1 MEDTKQLP
9 FLSEVIDYGKDI
21 EPYKLIL
28 LHSGVGSGK
37 NYWVQ
42 TLAEQGMNVLFIT
55 SRKITAEVQA
65 KNIRET
71 KLDLEAWHRNTI
83 NGKPVGGKQYL
94 ISRTNAWINHFARKI
109 YDPEDISTY
118 IWKYFDF
125 IFLDEAHSVVTDA
138 TFADSSFQVWR
149 FMSWVVSRK
158 DCKSKVILMSGTPE
172 PLMNLIPK
180 KTRDRDWF
188 NYIDY
193 FEQCNHVEPK
203 TVIIRHE
210 NRTGKA
216 AKIVSKYYEKGQRV
230 IYFTSSITNIIQ
242 LIEDL
247 GKLEITEDVIGV
259 SFTDEDK
266 KDEFSDDLLKKKE
279 ELEEALKTVELL
291 PDNVRIFLT
300 TTKNKEGINIQNTDI
315 KIMFAESSQQ
325 AELKQMAGRVRNGLD
340 ELIVMYNLSR
350 NHYDVVNKW
359 RRNFARRLLEDKS
372 NDEEAFD
379 HINDIYNAFVEK
391 NDSPSFKQ
399 VIADIENNF
408 PYLRFD
414 FFHRKFL
421 FFEGKQYGEDL
432 ATEDRK
438 KLEEWIE
445 DWDNVIT
452 PGEEYF
458 QEWFPY
464 STVRLAE
471 KPPTDDEIKKKVIEG
486 YFEEHGDLLERV
498 ISKEEKDDVLKD
510 LNTLLQEQI
519 PDFQNM
525 KQLNSLLKKGGYE
538 VKEDGKHEKGN
549 YRYKIIRLDET
560 EGKRN

>member
-1 MEDTKQLP
+1 MEDTKNGKY
-9 FLSEVIDYGKDI
+9 LSEVIDYEKDI
-21 EPYKLIL
+21 APYKLIQIY
-28 LHSGVGSGK
+28 SGVGSGK

-42 TLAEQGMNVLFIT
+42 TLAEEGKNVLFIT

-65 KNIRET
+65 QNINEI
-71 KLDLEAWHRNTI
+71 KLDLEEWKRNTV
-83 NGKPVGGKQYL
+83 NGIPVGGKQYL
-94 ISRTNAWINHFARKI
+94 ISRTNAWINYFARNI
-109 YDPEDISTY
+109 YDPKDTTTH

-158 DCKSKVILMSGTPE
+158 KCKSKVILMSGTPE
-172 PLMNLIPK
+172 PLMSLIPK
-180 KTRDRDWF
+180 KTRDKDWF

-193 FEQCNHVEPK
+193 FKQCNHVEPK

-210 NRTGKA
+210 NKTGEA
-216 AKIVSKYYEKGQRV
+216 AKIIKKYYEKGQRI

-247 GKLEITEDVIGV
+247 GKLKITENVIGV
-259 SFTDEDK
+259 SFTDEEK
-266 KDEFSDDLLKKKE
+266 KDEFSEYMLKKKE
-279 ELEEALKTVELL
+279 NLEEALKTEELL
-291 PDNVRIFLT
+291 PDDVRIFLT

-350 NHYDVVNKW
+350 NHYNVLNKW
-359 RRNFARRLLEDKS
+359 RRNFARRLLEDTL

-414 FFHRKFL
+414 FFRQKFL

-432 ATEDRK
+432 ATRDRE

-445 DWDNVIT
+445 DWDNIIT
-452 PGEEYF
+452 PEKESF
-458 QEWFPY
+458 QKWFPY
-464 STVRLAE
+464 STVRLSE
-471 KPPTDDEIKKKVIEG
+471 KPPTDNEIKKKVIEG
-486 YFEEHGDLLERV
+486 YFKEYSDLLERV
-498 ISKEEKDDVLKD
+498 ISKEERDTILKD
-510 LNTLLQEQI
+510 LNIQLREQI
-519 PDFQNM
+519 TGYQDI
-525 KQLNSLLKKGGYE
+525 KQLGSLLKKGGYTVE
-538 VKEDGKHEKGN
+538 EAGKHG
-549 YRYKIIRLDET
+549 RGQFKIQPLAEANEVQ
-560 EGKRN
+560 EG

>member
-9 FLSEVIDYGKDI
+9 FLSEVIDYEKDI

-37 NYWVQ
+37 NFWVQ

-83 NGKPVGGKQYL
+83 AGKPVGNNQYL
-94 ISRTNAWINHFARKI
+94 ISRTNAWINHFARNI
-109 YDPEDISTY
+109 YDPEDISTH
-118 IWKYFDF
+118 IWEYFDF

-149 FMSWVVSRK
+149 FMSWVLIQK
-158 DCKSKVILMSGTPE
+158 KCKSKVILMSGTPE
-172 PLMNLIPK
+172 PLMSLIPK
-180 KTRDRDWF
+180 KTRDKDWF

-193 FEQCNHVEPK
+193 FEKCNHVEPK

-210 NRTGKA
+210 NKTAEA
-216 AKIVSKYYEKGQRV
+216 AKIIKKYHEKGQRI
-230 IYFTSSITNIIQ
+230 IYFTSSITNIIH

-247 GKLEITEDVIGV
+247 GKFEITEDVIGV

-266 KDEFSDDLLKKKE
+266 KDEFSDYLLKKKE
-279 ELEEALKTVELL
+279 KLEEALKTVELL
-291 PDNVRIFLT
+291 PDDVRIFLT

-340 ELIVMYNLSR
+340 GLIVMYNLSR

-372 NDEEAFD
+372 NDEETSNY
-379 HINDIYNAFVEK
+379 INSIYNGFVEK

-399 VIADIENNF
+399 VIADIESNF

-414 FFHRKFL
+414 FFRQKFL

-438 KLEEWIE
+438 KLEEWIK
-445 DWDNVIT
+445 DWDNELT
-452 PGEEYF
+452 PGNESF

-464 STVRLAE
+464 SEVSLAE

-486 YFEEHGDLLERV
+486 YFKEHGDFLERV
-498 ISKEEKDDVLKD
+498 ISKEERDTILKD
-510 LNTLLQEQI
+510 LNTQLKEQI
-519 PDFQNM
+519 TGYQDI
-525 KQLNSLLKKGGYE
+525 KQLKTLLKKGGYE
-538 VKEDGKHEKGN
+538 VKETGKHGN
-549 YRYKIIRLDET
+549 NQFKILLLTKTD
-560 EGKRN
+560 KAQKD